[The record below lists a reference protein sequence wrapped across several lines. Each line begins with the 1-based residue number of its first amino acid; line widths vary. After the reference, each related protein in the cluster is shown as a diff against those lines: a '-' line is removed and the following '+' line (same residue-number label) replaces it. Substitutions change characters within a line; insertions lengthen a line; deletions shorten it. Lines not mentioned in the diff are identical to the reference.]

1 MGIAVIMDD
10 YNEISKSTIHVRYP
24 DGIWR
29 ESYLMWG
36 AWIADQQEYDKL
48 CCETS
53 QRCKQCDA
61 PKNRLHEPHT
71 VFAPRKAK
79 DVERAV
85 RNAAFAGRLPG
96 QAPGQAGP
104 PLFTIGTDPKSK
116 RPRWFPT
123 PACTKKVYEDTR
135 QALGGVHLVENG
147 LWRARHFDYL
157 MQVCSQFALGLLT
170 VCTFSAPLMAISCRS
185 GLQGPHA
192 R

>member
-36 AWIADQQEYDKL
+36 AWIADQQEFDKL

-96 QAPGQAGP
+96 QPGQAGP